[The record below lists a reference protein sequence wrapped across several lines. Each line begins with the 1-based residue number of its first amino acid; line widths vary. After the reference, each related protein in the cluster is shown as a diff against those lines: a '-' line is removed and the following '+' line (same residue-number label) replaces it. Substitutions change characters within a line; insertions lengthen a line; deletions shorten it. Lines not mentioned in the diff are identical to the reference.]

1 MNKEH
6 FEKVLCKPS
15 YQDLFEIY
23 KAYGKDTKKLA
34 FFSQVA
40 DAAPASI
47 HFNMILKE
55 VKDIFRILKNNNSF
69 AAPAPVAQAPVIKIE
84 QKDIVPPPVKARPII
99 DHNPHVNR
107 ADLPEHLQKAY
118 DANGRMETENKTWFA
133 EMKVAKTDAE
143 RKRLL
148 TQICDNEEKQSCNWA
163 EIDSWWD
170 HKDDEK
176 KEEPAKT
183 KETSVAD
190 IASKIEAA
198 KNYIRRYSDSKNHKQ
213 LEKVERE
220 KQFLLDNGVKWTL
233 KKK

>member
-1 MNKEH
+1 
-6 FEKVLCKPS
+6 
-15 YQDLFEIY
+15 
-23 KAYGKDTKKLA
+23 
-34 FFSQVA
+34 
-40 DAAPASI
+40 
-47 HFNMILKE
+47 
-55 VKDIFRILKNNNSF
+55 
-69 AAPAPVAQAPVIKIE
+69 
-84 QKDIVPPPVKARPII
+84 
-99 DHNPHVNR
+99 
-107 ADLPEHLQKAY
+107 
-118 DANGRMETENKTWFA
+118 
-133 EMKVAKTDAE
+133 MKVAKTDAE

>member
-40 DAAPASI
+40 DAAQASI

-69 AAPAPVAQAPVIKIE
+69 AAVATIPQAPVIKIE
-84 QKDIVPPPVKARPII
+84 QKDIVLPPVKARPII

-107 ADLPEHLQKAY
+107 ADLPERLQKAY

-148 TQICDNEEKQSCNWA
+148 NLICDNEEKQSCNWT
-163 EIDSWWD
+163 EIDTWWE
-170 HKDDEK
+170 HKDDKPEEPVKK
-176 KEEPAKT
+176 KEV
-183 KETSVAD
+183 SVAD
-190 IASKIEAA
+190 IASRIEAA
-198 KNYIRRYSDSKNHKQ
+198 KNYIRRYSESKNHKQ

>member
-40 DAAPASI
+40 DAAQASI

-69 AAPAPVAQAPVIKIE
+69 AAVATIPQAPVIKIE
-84 QKDIVPPPVKARPII
+84 QKDIVLPPVKARPII

-107 ADLPEHLQKAY
+107 ADLPERLQKAY
-118 DANGRMETENKTWFA
+118 DENIKMETENKTSFA

-148 TQICDNEEKQSCNWA
+148 NTICENEEKQSSNWS
-163 EIDSWWD
+163 EIDTWWE
-170 HKDDEK
+170 HKDDK
-176 KEEPAKT
+176 PEEPMKN
-183 KETSVAD
+183 KEVSVAD
-190 IASKIEAA
+190 IASRIEAA
-198 KNYIRRYSDSKNHKQ
+198 KNYIRRYSESKNHKQ

>member
-1 MNKEH
+1 MTKEQ
-6 FEKVLCKPS
+6 FEKVLAKPS
-15 YQDLFEIY
+15 YKDLFDLY
-23 KAYGKDTKKLA
+23 KTYGKDAKKLA
-34 FFSQVA
+34 FLSHDT
-40 DAAPASI
+40 DAKPGSI
-47 HFNMILKE
+47 HFNMVLKE

-69 AAPAPVAQAPVIKIE
+69 SAPAPVAQAPVIKIE
-84 QKDIVPPPVKARPII
+84 QKDIVVPPVKARPII

-107 ADLPEHLQKAY
+107 ADLPERLQKAY

-148 TQICDNEEKQSCNWA
+148 NLICDNEEKQSCNWT
-163 EIDSWWD
+163 EIDTWWE
-170 HKDDEK
+170 HKDDKPEEPVKK
-176 KEEPAKT
+176 KEV
-183 KETSVAD
+183 SVAD
-190 IASKIEAA
+190 IASRIEAA
-198 KNYIRRYSDSKNHKQ
+198 KNYIRRYSESKNHKQ